1 MQRKLLQHDWLT
13 LLTGCLACGGIGA
26 AFIMCFLIGFG
37 LHTFVGKEALYTA
50 FGLQA
55 VNLAAIR
62 LRERQLRLANAPAA
76 SVKMRRLHLCFA
88 WSWRIGAGALLLSLV
103 LAICGVSFGSL
114 WVRISCI
121 LGTVLALLGW
131 LGALA
136 SFRRRKQAALVQQER
151 NR

>member
-1 MQRKLLQHDWLT
+1 MQRKLPKHDWLT

-26 AFIMCFLIGFG
+26 VLIMCFLIGFG

-50 FGLQA
+50 FALQA
-55 VNLAAIR
+55 VNLATIR

-88 WSWRIGAGALLLSLV
+88 WSWRIGAVALLLSLI
-103 LAICGVSFGSL
+103 LAVCGVSFGSL
-114 WVRISCI
+114 WVRIPCI
-121 LGTVLALLGW
+121 FGTVLTPLGW
-131 LGALA
+131 LGALT

-151 NR
+151 SR